1 MPEVW
6 RDKECGKDASGM
18 SSILWVDSRVGSVEL
33 IPELHKQGI
42 DARSATLDSADF
54 AFTGNGPEGDAEFG
68 IERKALPDFI
78 DSARSGRLYGIS
90 VEQRESQLDR
100 MLRTYDFAWLLVEG
114 DYSTDGRGRFV
125 QARGRRGNVPVAGGW
140 TEDMLNKTLLS
151 LDLRGGIRVKET
163 RSTKQTVRW
172 LASLFRSHTDKAW
185 SEHTTLRTLQRRE
198 SIVPVSSFRD
208 MVMRLDDV
216 GVGFAASRAVEIHVL
231 AKLKHMHVETTLE
244 NMLRCLAG
252 MTLFEWE
259 NLEIQE
265 RGGSSRKF
273 GTSRALR
280 VMEAF
285 RRQR

>member
-1 MPEVW
+1 
-6 RDKECGKDASGM
+6 
-18 SSILWVDSRVGSVEL
+18 VGSVEL
-33 IPELHKQGI
+33 VPELHKQGI
-42 DARSATLDSADF
+42 DARPATLDSADF
-54 AFTGNGPEGDAEFG
+54 AFAGNGPDGDAEFG
-68 IERKALPDFI
+68 IERKTLPDFI

-100 MLRTYDFAWLLVEG
+100 MLGTYDFAWLLVEG

-208 MVMRLDDV
+208 MVMRMDDV
-216 GVGFAASRAVEIHVL
+216 AVGFAVSKAVEEHVRS
-231 AKLKHMHVETTLE
+231 KFKSIQEPRDITLQT
-244 NMLRCLAG
+244 MLQVLLE
-252 MTLFEWE
+252 MSLHDWE
-259 NLEIQE
+259 NLEVPE
-265 RGGSSRKF
+265 RGGTTRKF

-285 RRQR
+285 RRSR